1 VHVRTVQLKSKSY
14 LVKNR
19 VEHYLHLRQHGKG
32 NRSYACL
39 ELVDGTDLTHCW
51 WYAVPGDDGRE
62 KKEKRYTSARVYKA
76 AIPLVLQSDGMS
88 TLIVDVLHGFQLNY
102 VMILYIRTVLSFAR
116 LCSRGSHFKLE
127 IIDVTA
133 PGSRS

>member
-1 VHVRTVQLKSKSY
+1 MLCPVMMV
-14 LVKNR
+14 
-19 VEHYLHLRQHGKG
+19 
-32 NRSYACL
+32 
-39 ELVDGTDLTHCW
+39 
-51 WYAVPGDDGRE
+51 RE
-62 KKEKRYTSARVYKA
+62 KKEKRYTSTRVYKA
-76 AIPLVLQSDGMS
+76 AIPLVLQSDGLS

-116 LCSRGSHFKLE
+116 LCSRDSHFKLE